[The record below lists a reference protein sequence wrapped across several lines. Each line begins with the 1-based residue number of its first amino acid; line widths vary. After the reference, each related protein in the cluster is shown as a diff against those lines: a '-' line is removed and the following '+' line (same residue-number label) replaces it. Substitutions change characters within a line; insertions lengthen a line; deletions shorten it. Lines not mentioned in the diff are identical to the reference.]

1 MYMYMYMHMYI
12 YIYTHVCMDTN
23 YISLTRKHTCAGKL
37 LHTHTQI
44 NIRST
49 NYISLTHK
57 HSITATPIE
66 EFICINIISL
76 LRDVYV

>member
-1 MYMYMYMHMYI
+1 
-12 YIYTHVCMDTN
+12 MDTN
-23 YISLTRKHTCAGKL
+23 YISLTR
-37 LHTHTQI
+37 
-44 NIRST
+44 
-49 NYISLTHK
+49 K

>member
-1 MYMYMYMHMYI
+1 MNMYMYTHHISIYMYIYVYIYIYMYMYMYI
-12 YIYTHVCMDTN
+12 YIYTYVCMDTN
-23 YISLTRKHTCAGKL
+23 YISLTR
-37 LHTHTQI
+37 
-44 NIRST
+44 
-49 NYISLTHK
+49 K